1 MSANAQTPNQEI
13 QSKIN
18 AGLYEEAAQILLAY
32 KPTKLDINFFNAR
45 VFKAQKQYGKAATQ
59 LREILRVRPDMLNAR
74 RELAQVLFLDRK
86 YAASEYQFRELSR
99 QDPNSNVRPLYDR
112 FLKRISNDRPFG
124 ISGSFSVVPSSNI
137 NRGTFNTTLSSFGD
151 ALIDE
156 GSRQQTG
163 TGIDLGLNG
172 FVRKQISK
180 RGQLR
185 FDWRVGTRQ
194 YEGNEHDKYTAY
206 GWAHY
211 IYNGQKSQLSFGP
224 SISRSWDTNIKD
236 GAARFSIT
244 PKSNNTGLRANY
256 IKVLNRKNR
265 LYLNLQLEDQNYPN
279 DRFLDGKYKYAQI
292 GLRHQ
297 LNPSTAF
304 SIYASRSESD
314 KDDHF
319 YDYHGYR
326 GIELRVGAEKDWG
339 NGLITSIGMFSGN
352 RGYKADY
359 ISGLGVP
366 RHDTYKGVT
375 LGIAHTKIQFKGVIP
390 RLSCRTE
397 KGRSNVEFYDYNLR
411 ECNLSLSRK
420 F

>member
-1 MSANAQTPNQEI
+1 MSAVAQTPNQQI

-18 AGLYEEAAQILLAY
+18 EGLYEEAAQILLSY
-32 KPTKLDINFFNAR
+32 KPTKLDISFFNAR
-45 VFKAQKQYGKAATQ
+45 VLKAQKEYGKAAAQ

-86 YAASEYQFRELSR
+86 YAASEFQFRELSR

-112 FLKRISNDRPFG
+112 FLKQIAQDKPFG
-124 ISGSFSVVPSSNI
+124 ISGTFALVPSSNI
-137 NRGTFNTTLSSFGD
+137 NRGTFNTTLSSFRD
-151 ALIDE
+151 ALIDAD
-156 GSRQQTG
+156 SRQKTG

-194 YEGNEHDKYTAY
+194 YKGNENDKYNAY

-211 IYNGQKSQLSFGP
+211 IYNGQKSRLSFGP
-224 SISRSWDTNIKD
+224 SISRSWDTNVED
-236 GAARFSIT
+236 GATRFSIT
-244 PKSNNTGLRANY
+244 SKTKNTGLRANY
-256 IKVLNRKNR
+256 IKAINPKNR

-279 DRFLDGKYKYAQI
+279 DRYLDGKYKYAQV

-297 LNPSTAF
+297 LNPSIAF
-304 SIYASRSESD
+304 SIYVSKSDSD
-314 KDDHF
+314 KDDPF

-326 GIELRVGAEKDWG
+326 GNELRIGAEKVWE
-339 NGLITSIGMFSGN
+339 NGLITSVGLFSGN

-366 RHDTYKGVT
+366 RDDTYKGVT
-375 LGIAHTKIQFKGVIP
+375 LGIAHTKIQFKGVVP

-397 KGRSNVEFYDYNLR
+397 KGRSNVDFFDYNLQ
-411 ECNLSLSRK
+411 ECSLSLFRN